1 MFNKKIANG
10 LDEMVC
16 SQGGW
21 LFFCLSKILE
31 IKIFRYRKF
40 LLLLDSDDEAL
51 LEKDSSSAELSKL
64 SKKFLNFEI

>member
-1 MFNKKIANG
+1 VFNKKIAND

-31 IKIFRYRKF
+31 IKIFQYPKF
-40 LLLLDSDDEAL
+40 LLLLDSDDETVV
-51 LEKDSSSAELSKL
+51 EKDSSSAKLSKL
-64 SKKFLNFEI
+64 SKKVLNFEI

>member
-1 MFNKKIANG
+1 MFNKKIAND

-51 LEKDSSSAELSKL
+51 LEKDSSSAKLSKL
-64 SKKFLNFEI
+64 SKKFLDFEI

>member
-1 MFNKKIANG
+1 MFTG
-10 LDEMVC
+10 
-16 SQGGW
+16 GGW

-31 IKIFRYRKF
+31 IEIFRYRKF

-51 LEKDSSSAELSKL
+51 LEKDSSSAKLSKL